1 MNDPAGF
8 FQEIVSSL
16 FAFLGVVIVGFISF
30 FGGRGSVQAQLQA
43 QLNDTMKIVIGELKT
58 ELEDSKGQICA
69 VEARSAALEQYN
81 ISLSR
86 ILRDAGIPVPPP
98 PKTETV
104 FVLAPQMPSTTG
116 T

>member
-1 MNDPAGF
+1 MNDTAGF

-16 FAFLGVVIVGFISF
+16 FTFLGVVIVGFIGF
-30 FGGRGSVQAQLQA
+30 FGGRGSVQAQLQG
-43 QLNDTMKIVIGELKT
+43 QLNASMKMYIEELKA
-58 ELEDSKGQICA
+58 ERVADEKRILNL
-69 VEARSAALEQYN
+69 EARSAALEQYN
-81 ISLSR
+81 LSLAR
-86 ILRDAGIPVPPP
+86 ILRDADIPVPPP

>member
-1 MNDPAGF
+1 MTDSAGF

-16 FAFLGVVIVGFISF
+16 FTFLGVVLVGFIGF

-43 QLNDTMKIVIGELKT
+43 QLNDTMKMVVAELKGEVEEARAHIRT
-58 ELEDSKGQICA
+58 LES
-69 VEARSAALEQYN
+69 RSAALEQYN
-81 ISLSR
+81 ISLAR
-86 ILRDAGIPVPPP
+86 ILRDADIPVPAP

-104 FVLAPQMPSTTG
+104 FVLAPSPSG